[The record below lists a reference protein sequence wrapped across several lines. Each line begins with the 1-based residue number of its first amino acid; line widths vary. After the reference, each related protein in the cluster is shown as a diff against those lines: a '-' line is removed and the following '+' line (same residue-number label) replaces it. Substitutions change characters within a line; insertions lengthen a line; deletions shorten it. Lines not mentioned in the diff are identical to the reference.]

1 MKKIVFV
8 MAVAALFS
16 CGNKDNK
23 TTATTDADPNP
34 ATATNPPPKP
44 LTPEQEKGETLIAQ
58 SDCLGC
64 HKLEEKLQGPS
75 YHEVANKYAGQP
87 GIEDTLAQHI
97 IKGHIGTWGQVQMT
111 AHPAL
116 AEADAKAMVAY
127 ILSLKQ

>member
-1 MKKIVFV
+1 MKKIVLA
-8 MAVAALFS
+8 MAAAALFS

-23 TTATTDADPNP
+23 TAVDTGTATTGTGTTP
-34 ATATNPPPKP
+34 AAKP

-64 HKLEEKLQGPS
+64 HKLEDKLQGPS
-75 YHEVANKYAGQP
+75 YREVAQKYAGQP
-87 GIEDTLAQHI
+87 GIEDSLAQHI